1 MRKCKVMIRTFKL
14 TLLVC
19 LLLFANLFTLT
30 SCFMEFPEEQHTPSA
45 TFTTLTYTGSGC
57 KIIKDIDVPNGKFI
71 ISGYATLN
79 DDDPYAYGSFDVFL
93 KYSNGLSA
101 ISWWCALS
109 SDRKTVEKADF
120 FNGDTN
126 GVILEIQAEDD
137 ISWTITIEAAG

>member
-1 MRKCKVMIRTFKL
+1 
-14 TLLVC
+14 
-19 LLLFANLFTLT
+19 
-30 SCFMEFPEEQHTPSA
+30 MEFPEEQHTPSTPSA
-45 TFTTLTYTGSGC
+45 PSDTSEPSAPFTTLTYTGSGS

-101 ISWWCALS
+101 TSWWCALS

-120 FNGDTN
+120 FNGDTI
-126 GVILEIQAEDD
+126 GVILEIHADDD